1 MSQTQTLVLAIGA
14 FQGFL
19 LFTLLVSD
27 KRVNYASKLL
37 GIQCLF
43 IATTLVLPLIVAAGE
58 SKFAWLIGF
67 LVFLPA
73 CYAALT
79 YLYCR
84 VAITGSSLK
93 YIDILHLLPLAIC
106 YLLNYDI
113 LFSPEKALSFVTMPD
128 TTLFR
133 HTLTITVF
141 YGQIVV
147 YAALLIRMVSRYQT
161 KAKQTLSTYNP
172 DIFKWLWSLIS
183 FMVLIWS
190 LKVLFY
196 FISLA
201 PIVNILADC
210 LLFYFISLAPIV
222 NILADCLLVLMVYFI
237 AIVQWRNPSL
247 FHIPQITTQLLPP
260 KAPSRKQSSDGSLDQ
275 DTRAS
280 ILQSVQ
286 DQVKEQAL
294 YRNSELTLA
303 TLAEQV
309 GVSVHHLS
317 ETLNQYARKNFN
329 LFINEYRVAE
339 VCQQLDQKSD
349 RKLIDLALDAGFSS
363 KSSFNAIFKKLTGQ
377 TPSLYRRQ

>member
-14 FQGFL
+14 FQGLL

-210 LLFYFISLAPIV
+210 LL
-222 NILADCLLVLMVYFI
+222 VLMVYFI